1 MYAYPTAMHEL
12 LSQIEDLLRRHECV
26 YEANGVELARLKLD
40 NDPGHFWSLLDSDDW
55 WGGPDSISSVDLAV
69 RSGFSSQGRE
79 DSRELRRLLTEV
91 HDAMLAQGLNNPH
104 ASIIVAEFRKWAA
117 SRI

>member
-79 DSRELRRLLTEV
+79 DSRELRMLLTEV